1 MYHFRIIKLQKS
13 SCFVFVLFVSKLSGG
28 QATLS
33 SDHRLLIIKLI
44 KYILLKNMVYSIR
57 HIRGFD
63 LKVRK
68 LYMQME
74 IKAKTHHTK
83 QLSSASDPLKTKS
96 LSEKFPTLD

>member
-1 MYHFRIIKLQKS
+1 
-13 SCFVFVLFVSKLSGG
+13 
-28 QATLS
+28 
-33 SDHRLLIIKLI
+33 
-44 KYILLKNMVYSIR
+44 MVYSIR